1 MTKKSRDIAITSYN
15 RAQELLYIQRTSP
28 QDLELL
34 EAASTSRNNWRLV
47 GGEKE
52 FAISDWLMSRVYVQ
66 FQQPIPAIDFA
77 LASLSHNQNGF
88 PAWLKASLF
97 EGTARA
103 YKCAG
108 EINDFEN
115 YKALSLA
122 ELANEPDAED
132 FQIIS
137 EQIDEL

>member
-1 MTKKSRDIAITSYN
+1 MAQKSRDTAITSYN
-15 RAQELLYIQRTSP
+15 RAKELIYIKRTPP

-34 EAASTSRNNWRLV
+34 EAASTSRKNWRLA

-66 FQQPIPAIDFA
+66 FQQPVPAIDFA

-97 EGTARA
+97 EGAARA

-108 EINDFEN
+108 EINAFEN

-122 ELANEPDAED
+122 ELINELDAED

-137 EQIDEL
+137 QQIDEL